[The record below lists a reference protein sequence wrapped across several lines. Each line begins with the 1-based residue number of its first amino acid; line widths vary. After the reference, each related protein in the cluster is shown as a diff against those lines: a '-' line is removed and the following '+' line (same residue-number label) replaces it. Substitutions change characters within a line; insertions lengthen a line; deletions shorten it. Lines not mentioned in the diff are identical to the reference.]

1 MPEPTTAVP
10 SKQPVPPEPVAA
22 AGLAVVETAQ
32 LMRGAS
38 EVILRH
44 AGQNYRLRVT
54 RANKLLLIK

>member
-1 MPEPTTAVP
+1 MPEPTTAAP
-10 SKQPVPPEPVAA
+10 PKQPAPPEPVAT
-22 AGLAVVETAQ
+22 AGLDVVETAQ

>member
-1 MPEPTTAVP
+1 MPEPTTAAP
-10 SKQPVPPEPVAA
+10 PKQPAPPEPAAVAR
-22 AGLAVVETAQ
+22 LDVVETAQ